1 MLRHALPRAVP
12 VCLALLLSACGHEE
26 PVHTSISPAMVVQPQ
41 PSALATQ
48 SYPGEVRARF
58 DPQLAFRIGGKVT
71 RRLVDEGERVRPIN
85 LWPSWTHKTC
95 ACNWMQ
101 SAPRSPQGRPT

>member
-12 VCLALLLSACGHEE
+12 VGLVFLLAACGHEE
-26 PVHTSISPAMVVQPQ
+26 PVHTNISPAMVVQPQ
-41 PSALATQ
+41 PSAVASQ

-71 RRLVDEGERVRPIN
+71 QR
-85 LWPSWTHKTC
+85 
-95 ACNWMQ
+95 
-101 SAPRSPQGRPT
+101 